1 MTLKEKTL
9 VSSVCAT
16 NNFIIVSYLLIL
28 GSDHEKSDING
39 QNSIHICAL
48 NNSIGSS
55 DRILNFLLYTK
66 GSKSVSNILNSSD
79 SNGNLPILFAVR
91 KGFTGFMVH
100 LLTSCN
106 NIDLTKAN
114 NFGQTPFLVSIKKKY
129 KNIAGI
135 LASYWTTFLNKPIDQ
150 LISNFTD
157 DLLVSWKEMSSS
169 KEYLNGIDVVNK
181 IKINSWP
188 LIQSNKVTIKN
199 SPTMKSK
206 TEKFIDY
213 LKESGVKIQD
223 KFIGKCYHIISNPIF
238 ISTITELINCKKVT
252 MINLLF
258 KTMNNMK
265 SLKNRDIMFLM
276 IFQKI
281 PAQLLNQF
289 LELLDQVNKFKIN
302 ESHPVFAWIENGLI
316 SIAEI
321 IYDPKSMLEKISLL
335 INLICFIKGNN
346 ELFDSIS
353 YPILP
358 APVHEIASCIF
369 RMENEK
375 FMILQL
381 RFIQYIKTSMLWKD
395 KPYLSID
402 FCNKMSN
409 AQEVLFDFVM
419 NQNLPSEIIE
429 ISIIVTLELYN
440 DSLLNDQDRE
450 SILLQCMAMLSSEI
464 DKKSMKKQ
472 ISAWVSNSLKVIHHF
487 GTDYFQQILP
497 IIPHSSLSIANE
509 ALSSILIIGSPD
521 IANKK
526 LIKKG
531 IESLRTCA
539 K

>member
-1 MTLKEKTL
+1 MLSKSNISTKIVSNPEAYSLFLSITSQMDSNSISICDSERKTL
-9 VSSVCAT
+9 VSLACAT
-16 NNFIIVSYLLIL
+16 GNFIIVSDLLIL
-28 GSDHEKSDING
+28 GSDPEKSDING

-100 LLTSCN
+100 LLASCN

-188 LIQSNKVTIKN
+188 LIQSNKVKIKN
-199 SPTMKSK
+199 APTMKSK
-206 TEKFIDY
+206 TENFIDY

-289 LELLDQVNKFKIN
+289 LELLDQVNK
-302 ESHPVFAWIENGLI
+302 
-316 SIAEI
+316 
-321 IYDPKSMLEKISLL
+321 
-335 INLICFIKGNN
+335 
-346 ELFDSIS
+346 
-353 YPILP
+353 
-358 APVHEIASCIF
+358 
-369 RMENEK
+369 
-375 FMILQL
+375 LQ
-381 RFIQYIKTSMLWKD
+381 
-395 KPYLSID
+395 
-402 FCNKMSN
+402 N
-409 AQEVLFDFVM
+409 
-419 NQNLPSEIIE
+419 
-429 ISIIVTLELYN
+429 
-440 DSLLNDQDRE
+440 
-450 SILLQCMAMLSSEI
+450 
-464 DKKSMKKQ
+464 
-472 ISAWVSNSLKVIHHF
+472 
-487 GTDYFQQILP
+487 
-497 IIPHSSLSIANE
+497 
-509 ALSSILIIGSPD
+509 
-521 IANKK
+521 
-526 LIKKG
+526 
-531 IESLRTCA
+531 
-539 K
+539 